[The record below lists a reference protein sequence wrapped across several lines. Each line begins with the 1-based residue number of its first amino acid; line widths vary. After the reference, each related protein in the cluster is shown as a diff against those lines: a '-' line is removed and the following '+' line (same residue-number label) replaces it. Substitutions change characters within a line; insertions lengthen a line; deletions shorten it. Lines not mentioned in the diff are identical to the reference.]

1 MRIAPL
7 ARTLAASAMM
17 AGMLGC
23 GPDPTLGTPPT
34 VCSTHAVN
42 AGKSTEMEPGGTCIS
57 CHATYDGPSFVLA
70 GSVMNALNDDTNCA
84 GVPSVTVAITGAD
97 STRVELV
104 SNTNGNFSLERW
116 PGTNLFPYTA
126 EVIRDGVTSKMI
138 APRQAGENDCNS
150 CHWSV
155 GLNAAPGRIIPP

>member
-7 ARTLAASAMM
+7 ALTLAASATM

-23 GPDPTLGTPPT
+23 GPDPTLGVPPA

-42 AGKSTEMEPGGTCIS
+42 AGESAVMEPGGTCIS
-57 CHATYDGPSFVLA
+57 CHAAYSGPPFVLA
-70 GSVMNALNDDTNCA
+70 GSVMTALHDDTNCS
-84 GVPSVTVAITGAD
+84 GVASVTVAITCSDGM
-97 STRVELV
+97 RVELL
-104 SNTNGNFSLERW
+104 SNANGNFSLDRW

-126 EVIRDGVTSKMI
+126 EVIRDGVTSKML

-150 CHWSV
+150 CHGPV
-155 GLNAAPGRIIPP
+155 GLNAAPGRIIAP